1 MERRRNRY
9 KEMERYLTYALLGA
23 AGVFLLYLLAAGFG
37 IIWLKVT
44 LAIVAVAASG
54 LALAH
59 LYMTG
64 ELMKIRSR
72 WLTFGFAAI
81 VLLVLVSMILNYPS
95 PDPLKQLMPGN
106 NGATEAASAMIRAF
120 FNI

>member
-9 KEMERYLTYALLGA
+9 KEMEQYLTYALLGA
-23 AGVFLLYLLAAGFG
+23 AGAFALYLLAAGFG

-44 LAIVAVAASG
+44 LAIVAVAVSG
-54 LALAH
+54 LSLAH

-64 ELMKIRSR
+64 ELLKIRSR

-95 PDPLKQLMPGN
+95 PDPLKQLIPGSN
-106 NGATEAASAMIRAF
+106 DGTEAATTMIRTF
-120 FNI
+120 FHI